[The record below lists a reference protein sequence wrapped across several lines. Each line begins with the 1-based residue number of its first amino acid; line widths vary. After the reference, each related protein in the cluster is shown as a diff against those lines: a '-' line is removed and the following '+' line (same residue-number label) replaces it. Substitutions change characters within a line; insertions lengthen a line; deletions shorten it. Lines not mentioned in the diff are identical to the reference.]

1 VSHNNDNATILLN
14 SLPSARSP
22 FPVVCFLS
30 SGLALVCG
38 LTPVRKKPVS
48 KPTAVAEAFWREV
61 RLELSFILPGRYD
74 FVNFPLKKM
83 NK

>member
-1 VSHNNDNATILLN
+1 VSRNNDNATILLN
-14 SLPSARSP
+14 SLPSAHSP
-22 FPVVCFLS
+22 FHVVCFLS

-38 LTPVRKKPVS
+38 LTPVRKKPVRK
-48 KPTAVAEAFWREV
+48 KPV
-61 RLELSFILPGRYD
+61 SGRYD